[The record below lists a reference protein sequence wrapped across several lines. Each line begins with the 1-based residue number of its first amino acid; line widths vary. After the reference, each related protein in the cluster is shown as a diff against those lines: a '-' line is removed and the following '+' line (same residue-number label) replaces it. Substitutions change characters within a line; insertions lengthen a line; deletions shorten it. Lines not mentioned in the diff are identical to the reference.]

1 MYQLTFLFLY
11 YFVSPL
17 AQLTRLFKSSNPYPY
32 HTLQCMYTCEIIQTY
47 ICNFHEISFH
57 LFLQEYF
64 LEMTVC
70 EVKEYMKNLFIA
82 LKRVH
87 SFQVIHRDVKP
98 SNFLYSRE
106 TGR

>member
-1 MYQLTFLFLY
+1 MLLDLQDFF
-11 YFVSPL
+11 SPL
-17 AQLTRLFKSSNPYPY
+17 EQLTRLFKSSNSLPSSCTSVQNYY
-32 HTLQCMYTCEIIQTY
+32 QSY
-47 ICNFHEISFH
+47 IWYFHQISFH